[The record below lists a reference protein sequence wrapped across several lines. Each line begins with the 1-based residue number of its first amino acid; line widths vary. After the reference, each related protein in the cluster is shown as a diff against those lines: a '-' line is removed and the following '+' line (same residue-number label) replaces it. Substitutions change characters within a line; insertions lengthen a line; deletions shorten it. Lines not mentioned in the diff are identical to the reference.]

1 MSTLLTQRLLCY
13 RRQLESS
20 VKNTYSHGDTGISSS
35 NKKNPPPGGNFI
47 PPDNHEP
54 PVSFPGMPISVRQE
68 EYFKSLRVND
78 LPVSHGN
85 DASVPVHF
93 VPSQQLIIE
102 REPERFPS
110 VQIQSSLS
118 CSDLADVSSTSVF
131 LCVLNYHHCSYSYE
145 SFSCHLSSSNKSLT
159 EILLIKSHDE
169 VFHKKVTRLFMFDVM

>member
-1 MSTLLTQRLLCY
+1 MLTHNFVTNPHLSTLLTQRLLCY

-35 NKKNPPPGGNFI
+35 NKKDPPSGGNFI

-78 LPVSHGN
+78 LPVSHGI

-145 SFSCHLSSSNKSLT
+145 SFSCHLSSSNK
-159 EILLIKSHDE
+159 
-169 VFHKKVTRLFMFDVM
+169 FN